1 MNWMWHALLHHT
13 KKADVHH
20 NIFRSSGKTC
30 QSHGIGLLY
39 LGCVLVFLD
48 WCGLR
53 SWEGVDLSNG
63 SLNDVISSSIA
74 CLNRRLV
81 TVNLAPWVQLPSP
94 FMNRLV

>member
-1 MNWMWHALLHHT
+1 MLIFHQF
-13 KKADVHH
+13 VH
-20 NIFRSSGKTC
+20 NLSPANFSGENMSVPWNRLAVPRVC
-30 QSHGIGLLY
+30 PSVPGLVWPAI
-39 LGCVLVFLD
+39 LG
-48 WCGLR
+48 
-53 SWEGVDLSNG
+53 GVDLSNG